1 MDTLRRYSFNLIPG
15 LILTVLAFGTAGAA
29 RRAAP
34 ADSGLKAD
42 TGKAVAETVLQPKKH
57 HEVVVGVGPGEK
69 NGSIK
74 IKTGDKEIN
83 IDIDKN
89 KHFKE
94 GDVYVAVTDT
104 IHEDIA
110 ARGNVTVA
118 GVVEG
123 DVAAIGGSVSIS
135 GKVEGDVAAIGGPVT
150 LTQGGEVG
158 GDLAAIGGPASV
170 GGKVGGDVAA
180 VGGPIEM
187 DSTAVVEGDVAT
199 VGGAITKTP
208 GAQIKGEVKALDLG
222 LINQFIPRAVGV
234 VRFGQEHPIIHRTLG
249 LGLSLV
255 WFLGLWVLLLLV
267 VLFLPKHTEVI
278 GETITAQFFLAGLIG
293 VIAEILILP
302 LFVLLCVTI
311 IGIPFALILLPIL
324 VLVGFLMAF
333 AGMGLVIG
341 RRLTQGLN
349 WKITAPLGLATLGYL
364 LLILFF
370 ILARLLFIP
379 GGVLTVFAVMLLV
392 LGWLILYCAL
402 TVGFGACL
410 YTRFGTKPGPWR
422 KNVSAS

>member
-1 MDTLRRYSFNLIPG
+1 METLRRFSYNIILG
-15 LILTVLAFGTAGAA
+15 LILIAFAFSVSGGAQK
-29 RRAAP
+29 P
-34 ADSGLKAD
+34 VKPDSSLKVD
-42 TGKAVAETVLQPKKH
+42 TGKAIAETLLHPKRH
-57 HEVVVGVGPGEK
+57 PEVVVGVGPGEK

-89 KHFKE
+89 KNFKE
-94 GDVYVAVTDT
+94 GDVYVGVNDT
-104 IHEDIA
+104 IHEDVA

-123 DVAAIGGSVSIS
+123 DLAAIGGTISIS
-135 GKVEGDVAAIGGPVT
+135 GKVEGGVAAIGGPVT
-150 LTQGGEVG
+150 LSQGGEVG
-158 GDLAAIGGPASV
+158 GDLAAIGGPASI

-187 DSTAVVEGDVAT
+187 DSTAVVDGDVAT
-199 VGGAITKTP
+199 VGGAITKAP

-222 LINQFIPRAVGV
+222 LLNRFIPRAVGV
-234 VRFGQEHPIIHRTLG
+234 VRFGHEHPIIHRTLG

-302 LFVLLCVTI
+302 LFVLLCVTV

-333 AGMGLVIG
+333 AAMGLVIG

-349 WKITAPLGLATLGYL
+349 WKVTAPLGLATIGYL

-410 YTRFGTKPGPWR
+410 YTRFGTKHGPWR